1 MTSLSHKIED
11 VVRNLSV
18 ETQQSLEGLLV
29 KKQVKK
35 GEYLLR
41 EGSVCRNCMI
51 IEEGIARKFLVSSNK
66 EITTELYFQDDIA
79 VSFDSFC
86 NQTPSNEWIEALT
99 EVTITLL
106 NFQEFQQL
114 KAIHPELIKLDLVIA
129 EHYTLWLEKR
139 LVDFR
144 TLDASERYLNL
155 LKQNPHYVQHIQLNI
170 IASYLGVA
178 VETLSRIRSK
188 I

>member
-1 MTSLSHKIED
+1 MTLLSHKIED
-11 VVRNLSV
+11 IVQRFD
-18 ETQQSLEGLLV
+18 TDIQRSLEKLLV

-41 EGSVCRNCMI
+41 EGSVCRHCMI
-51 IEEGIARKFLVSSNK
+51 IEEGIARKFLIANNK
-66 EITTELYFQDDIA
+66 EITTELYFKDDIA

-86 NQTPSNEWIEALT
+86 NQIPGNEWIQALT

-106 NFQEFQQL
+106 NFQEFQEL
-114 KAIHPELIKLDLVIA
+114 KAVHPELIKLDLVIA
-129 EHYTLWLEKR
+129 EHYTIWLEKR
-139 LVDFR
+139 LIEFR

-155 LKQNPHYVQHIQLNI
+155 LKQSPHYLQHIPLNI

-178 VETLSRIRSK
+178 VETLSRIRSN